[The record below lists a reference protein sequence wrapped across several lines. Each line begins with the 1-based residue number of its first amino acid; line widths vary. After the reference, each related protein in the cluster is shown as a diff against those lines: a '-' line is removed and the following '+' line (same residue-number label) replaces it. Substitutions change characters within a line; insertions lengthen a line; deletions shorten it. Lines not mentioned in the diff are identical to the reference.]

1 MQKQRKKLRI
11 VSSSH
16 MTAAILLILVS
27 VVIITLLS
35 ERHYLRWDLT
45 WTGEHSLSGKT
56 IQLLKSVQQPIAIK
70 AFVRIGFKEAE
81 DAKKLLSSYTYH
93 TPHITYELIDPER
106 NPALARRYNVK
117 NINTFV
123 LEGYERSQTIR
134 IADEESITNAL
145 LRLIKGESQKVYW
158 VSGHGERV
166 FRGSEA
172 DTLSRLQ
179 QELSNENY
187 EFSGINLM
195 REDIPQDA
203 SLVVVSAPDK
213 PLFPEEVASLKQY
226 LEQGGHII
234 IFLEPFNDAGLKD
247 FIQHYGIRITDDI
260 VVDTLSRVMGGDYL
274 LPMVASY
281 GAHDI
286 TKDFRLTSLFY
297 TARTVEP
304 GDELKSGLTAAAL
317 TYTSPDSWS
326 ETDIQSLD
334 AGAVPDNEGDRKGP
348 LSLATIVELEPPI
361 KKVAEEKREES
372 SQENKITGKGKLVVF
387 GDVDFASNRFFD
399 IAGNGEFMLNTI
411 NYLVGREELI
421 TIRKKHK
428 PIEPLMLTRTQGR
441 MVFWLPVVVMPLIVL
456 LLGIVVWYRR
466 RSR

>member
-213 PLFPEEVASLKQY
+213 PLFPEEVATLKNY
-226 LEQGGHII
+226 LEQGGRII

-281 GAHDI
+281 GTHDI

-297 TARTVEP
+297 TARTVEL
-304 GDELKSGLTAAAL
+304 GDEPKRGLTAAAL
-317 TYTSPDSWS
+317 AYTSPDSWS

-361 KKVAEEKREES
+361 KKVAQEKREES
-372 SQENKITGKGKLVVF
+372 SQENKITGKGKLAVF

-441 MVFWLPVVVMPLIVL
+441 MLFWLPVVVMPLIVL

>member
-81 DAKKLLSSYTYH
+81 DAKKLLSSYTYQ

-106 NPALARRYNVK
+106 NPAVARRYNVK
-117 NINTFV
+117 NINTFI

-195 REDIPQDA
+195 REDIPRDA

-213 PLFPEEVASLKQY
+213 PLFPEEVTSLKNY
-226 LEQGGHII
+226 LEQGGRII

-247 FIQHYGIRITDDI
+247 FIQRYGIQITDDI

-281 GAHDI
+281 GTHDI

-304 GDELKSGLTAAAL
+304 GDEPGRGLTAAAL
-317 TYTSPDSWS
+317 AYTSPDSWS

>member
-16 MTAAILLILVS
+16 MTAAILLVLVS

-56 IQLLKSVQQPIAIK
+56 IQLLKSVQHPIAIK

-93 TPHITYELIDPER
+93 TPHLTYELIDPER
-106 NPALARRYNVK
+106 NPAVARRYNVK

-213 PLFPEEVASLKQY
+213 PLFPEEVTSLKNY
-226 LEQGGHII
+226 LDQGGRII

-247 FIQHYGIRITDDI
+247 FIQHYGIKITDDI

-304 GDELKSGLTAAAL
+304 GDEPRRGLTAAAL
-317 TYTSPDSWS
+317 AYTSPDSWS

>member
-1 MQKQRKKLRI
+1 
-11 VSSSH
+11 

-213 PLFPEEVASLKQY
+213 PLFPEEVTSLKNY
-226 LEQGGHII
+226 LDQGGRII

-247 FIQHYGIRITDDI
+247 FIQHYGIKITDDI

-274 LPMVASY
+274 VPMVANY

-317 TYTSPDSWS
+317 AYTSPDSWS

-441 MVFWLPVVVMPLIVL
+441 MLFWLPVVVMPLIVL